1 MKLVILGATG
11 GIGRP
16 LVSAALEQGHQVT
29 VFVRSPEKVV
39 QKSPRLNIIGGD
51 LYNVQQMTDAIRNS
65 DAVLSAFGPT
75 TFRKTNLRRDF
86 GRVLVQALR
95 AANVPRVIHV
105 SAALL
110 FTDAGFLTSLLSN
123 TLFRNVVH
131 DGINVEAELT
141 QRDLAWTILRPPRL
155 LNKKPTGRFRV
166 KAGHMPKGG
175 FLISRADVANFM
187 LQEANTP
194 RYIHQ
199 VVGLCD

>member
-16 LVSAALEQGHQVT
+16 LVSAALEQGHQVN

-39 QKSPRLNIIGGD
+39 QKNPRLNIIGGD

-86 GRVLVQALR
+86 GRVLVKALR
-95 AANVPRVIHV
+95 AANVSRVIHV

-110 FTDAGFLTSLLSN
+110 FKDAGFLTSLLSN

-155 LNKKPTGRFRV
+155 LNRKPTGRFRV
-166 KAGHMPKGG
+166 EAGHLPKGG

>member
-16 LVSAALEQGHQVT
+16 LVSAALEQGHQVN

-86 GRVLVQALR
+86 GRVLVKALR
-95 AANVPRVIHV
+95 AANVSRVIHV

-110 FTDAGFLTSLLSN
+110 FKDAGFLISLLSN
-123 TLFRNVVH
+123 TLFRNVVQ

-155 LNKKPTGRFRV
+155 LNCKPTGRFRV
-166 KAGHMPKGG
+166 EAGHLPKGG

>member
-16 LVSAALEQGHQVT
+16 LVSAALEQGHEVT
-29 VFVRSPEKVV
+29 AFVRSPEKVT
-39 QKSPRLNIIGGD
+39 QKSSRLSIIGGD
-51 LYNVQQMTDAIRNS
+51 LYNVQQMTGAIHNS
-65 DAVLSAFGPT
+65 DAVLSAFGPST
-75 TFRKTNLRRDF
+75 LGKTNSRRDF

-95 AANVPRVIHV
+95 ATSVPRVIHV

-123 TLFRNVVH
+123 TLFRNVARDH
-131 DGINVEAELT
+131 ANLEAELT
-141 QRDLAWTILRPPRL
+141 QRDLGWTILRPPRL

-166 KAGHMPKGG
+166 EAGHLPKGG